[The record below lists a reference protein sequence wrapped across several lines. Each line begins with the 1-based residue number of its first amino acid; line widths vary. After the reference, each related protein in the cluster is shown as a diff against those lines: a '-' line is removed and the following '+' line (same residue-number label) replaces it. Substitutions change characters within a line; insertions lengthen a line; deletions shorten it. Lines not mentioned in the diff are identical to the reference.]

1 MSKTKY
7 RSLGI
12 GFLFSAMIL
21 AAVSFAW
28 PFVPQD
34 WKAKLDEFNLPSL
47 VETVPT
53 QTTSSASSS
62 VSSSLTT
69 SSSSSSSQA
78 TSSSSNVAS
87 SSVASSSSSQT
98 PTGPVTFVVEQGE
111 LSTDIARNLEA
122 KGLVKSAT
130 EFAQFVETNGYAQYM
145 RFGTFELKYG
155 MTYQEIA
162 DIIGSKR

>member
-87 SSVASSSSSQT
+87 SSSQT